1 MDLEPIR
8 RVLSHDLDAKY
19 QAREQGLRLS
29 RKTIRLC
36 ANAIRAVH
44 RGEAEQSARLLE
56 EARNLLDEAAAAM
69 SAHPDVQHA
78 GFYHDAAKEY
88 AEARLT
94 QAMVFTDGLPAPD
107 EIGVEPAA
115 YLNGLGEALG
125 EIRRHILDLLRR
137 GELGR
142 SEELME
148 NMDEIYHLLCTMDY
162 PDGMTAGLRRTTDVA
177 RSIMERTRSD
187 LSTTIIQQNLRI
199 ALEDLKPDPA

>member
-1 MDLEPIR
+1 MNLEQIR
-8 RVLSHDLDAKY
+8 LSLRDNLDSKY
-19 QAREQGLRLS
+19 GARERGLMLS

-36 ANAIRAVH
+36 ANAIRAIH
-44 RGEAEQSARLLE
+44 RGAAEQSSD
-56 EARNLLDEAAAAM
+56 LLDEAHKLLDEGAAAM
-69 SAHPDVQHA
+69 SGHPDVRHA

-88 AEARLT
+88 AEGRLT
-94 QAMVFTDGLPAPD
+94 HAMVFSKGLPAPD

-137 GELGR
+137 GEIGR

-148 NMDEIYHLLCTMDY
+148 TMDEIYHLLSTMDY

-177 RSIMERTRSD
+177 RSIIERTRSD
-187 LSTTIIQQNLRI
+187 LSTTIIQQNLRM
-199 ALEDLKPDPA
+199 ALEDLKPDPV